1 VTDARSTADS
11 RRNGLS
17 AARTKRWTTD
27 GNSGGSDAAYRL
39 ALLRWPDGGELPT
52 GAAEVL
58 RDALEQP
65 LRERWQ
71 RTAKTLSQQ
80 FATVFRA
87 AIAVELERQDR
98 SAAGPLLQGEEP
110 SVCLWPLEIEGSDGA
125 IWLAMELPLTR
136 SLLDR
141 LLGGQLAPYHG
152 PCGALTELEER
163 LALRI
168 VQACR
173 EAIQA
178 GWPELRL
185 AATLPEA
192 RASQPRSATDAVA
205 RGVFEIRSGAL
216 VGTLTLAIPWRNL
229 LDVCCAGPS
238 HVVDSPPADSEP
250 SGVIV
255 SAIVARARIPEGD
268 LNRLEVGDLIPA
280 GQGHDQLVQ
289 VVVDGRVLFLARPGE
304 IEGRKA
310 IRIE

>member
-1 VTDARSTADS
+1 MREAPLTREEMVYLLRGRAD
-11 RRNGLS
+11 GQP
-17 AARTKRWTTD
+17 D
-27 GNSGGSDAAYRL
+27 GKPGGSDAAYRL
-39 ALLRWPDGGELPT
+39 ALLRWPDSGTLPT

-58 RDALEQP
+58 HDSLEQP

-71 RTAKTLSQQ
+71 RTAETLSQQ

-87 AIAVELERQDR
+87 AIAVELQRQDR
-98 SAAGPLLQGEEP
+98 STAGPLLQGEEP
-110 SVCLWPLEIEGSDGA
+110 SVCLWPLEIEGSDGS

-152 PCGALTELEER
+152 ICNALTELEDR
-163 LALRI
+163 LAVRI
-168 VQACR
+168 VEVCR

-185 AATLPEA
+185 AATSPEA
-192 RASQPRSATDAVA
+192 RASQLRNVTDTVA
-205 RGVFEIRSGAL
+205 RGVFEIRFGAL
-216 VGTLTLAIPWRNL
+216 AGTLMLAIPWRNA
-229 LDVCCAGPS
+229 LDVCCAEPPRAAN
-238 HVVDSPPADSEP
+238 SPVADSEP

-280 GQGHDQLVQ
+280 GQGHDPLVQ